1 MCVHLQKTLNYLSEN
16 HGLKVVSTV
25 NGKGWA
31 VGYLVNGE
39 IPFQQVLK
47 ERQLD
52 AGVELSQEHG
62 LISCRACWENIAE
75 YSRYK
80 GKWG

>member
-1 MCVHLQKTLNYLSEN
+1 MCIHLQKTLNYLSEN
-16 HGLKVVSTV
+16 HGLKVVATV
-25 NGKGWA
+25 NGKGWG
-31 VGYLVNGE
+31 VGYLVSGE

-47 ERQLD
+47 EKQLD
-52 AGVELSQEHG
+52 GGVELSQEYG

-75 YSRYK
+75 HSRYN